1 MTDRPALPT
10 PFVDTRIATPGGAL
24 FARIWGDVA
33 AAPPVI
39 LFHDSL
45 GSVDL
50 WRGFPA
56 VLAQRLGRAV
66 VAYDRLGF
74 GRSEART
81 EPPGRE
87 FVGDE
92 ARDAVP
98 ALRRALGI
106 DRMILVGHSVGG
118 GMATM
123 VAAAHP
129 EATLGLVTIA
139 AQAFVEDRT
148 LAGIRVAQAAFA
160 EPAQF
165 ERVVRLHGDKARW
178 VLDAWIDTW
187 LAPSFADWTLD
198 AALRRLRCP
207 VLALHGDR
215 DEYGS
220 DAHPRRIAALPATP
234 TRMVLLPDCG
244 HVPHREQE
252 TRVLDEI
259 AGFVAALDGA
269 AGRG

>member
-1 MTDRPALPT
+1 MTDPSPPPLPI
-10 PFVDTRIATPGGAL
+10 VDTLVETAGGRIFT
-24 FARIWGDVA
+24 RRWGDLA

-56 VLAQRLGRAV
+56 VLAARLGRAV

-74 GRSEART
+74 GRSDRRIA
-81 EPPGRE
+81 PPGHD
-87 FVGDE
+87 FVADE
-92 ARDAVP
+92 ARVAIP
-98 ALRRALGI
+98 ALRSALGI
-106 DRMILVGHSVGG
+106 DRMILLGHSVGG

-123 VAAAHP
+123 TAAAHP

-148 LAGIRVAQAAFA
+148 LAGIRVAKASFA
-160 EPAQF
+160 EPDQF
-165 ERVVRLHGDKARW
+165 ARVARLHGDKARW
-178 VLDAWIDTW
+178 VLDAWIETW
-187 LAPSFADWTLD
+187 LDPAFAGWTLD
-198 AALRRLRCP
+198 AALRGLRCP

-220 DAHPRRIAALPATP
+220 KAHPERIAALAP
-234 TRMVLLPDCG
+234 TTGRVVLLTDCG

-252 TRVLDEI
+252 ARVLDEI
-259 AGFVAALDGA
+259 APFVATLA
-269 AGRG
+269 